1 MKVIS
6 GGQTGADRAGLD
18 AAAALGLPTGGQAP
32 AGFWTESGADPS
44 LERLGLAAGGSPE
57 LRTER
62 NVLDADATVIF
73 ALRAPAAGSELTRA
87 LTLRHRKPAIVLD
100 PWAPDAARALVE
112 FLRAQAPTVWPR
124 CSRRWRLTASAPR
137 PSHNGVTGSDR
148 EGWIPLRAETR
159 RTELYTK
166 RSRSTLMR
174 VHGFW
179 GSMPRAATITVAV
192 AELTAIILARA
203 VHISTV
209 VHTSGI

>member
-57 LRTER
+57 FRTER

-73 ALRAPAAGSELTRA
+73 CLRAPAAGSELTRA

-112 FLRAQAPTVWPR
+112 FLRAQAPTVLNVAGDRESQSPGIYRRVRELLATVLAAVALDGQRPPPSSQWSDR
-124 CSRRWRLTASAPR
+124 LRSRRVDSAASGDP
-137 PSHNGVTGSDR
+137 
-148 EGWIPLRAETR
+148 
-159 RTELYTK
+159 
-166 RSRSTLMR
+166 
-174 VHGFW
+174 
-179 GSMPRAATITVAV
+179 
-192 AELTAIILARA
+192 
-203 VHISTV
+203 
-209 VHTSGI
+209 